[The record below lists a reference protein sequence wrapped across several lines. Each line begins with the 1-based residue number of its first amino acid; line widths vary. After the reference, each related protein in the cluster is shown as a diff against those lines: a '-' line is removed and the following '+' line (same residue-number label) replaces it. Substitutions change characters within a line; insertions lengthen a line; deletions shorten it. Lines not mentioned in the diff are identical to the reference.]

1 MRPEKLT
8 ISAFGPYAGKTEI
21 DFSRLGDRGLFL
33 ITGDTGAGKTTIFD
47 AITFALYGEASGNV
61 RESGMFRSKY
71 AQEQV
76 PTFVELEFIYQ
87 GKRYRVTRNPEYLRP
102 KGRGTGYTMQKADA
116 ELDFF
121 DGRQPVTRMREVTR
135 AVEEV
140 IGLDYQQFTRI
151 AMIAQGDFQ
160 KLLLAGTQERGEIFR
175 QIFHTG
181 LYQEVQSRL
190 RDAAKER
197 WKEYDEIRRSI
208 SQYLSGAA
216 CEQNTEVS
224 LELEALRKVK
234 FEGKVGR
241 GLELLQELLRQ
252 DAAALE
258 EMDGQL
264 SGLEEKIRQ
273 EDQLLGKAEHFRE
286 TARLLEEK
294 RAALEEKKPALEKAG
309 ELREEALRSSQ
320 EEEGLLGCIRQAE
333 ENLERYHAM
342 ENLRQQME
350 KQAAQIISEKEKRE
364 NGELRT
370 AALKQEIGEMKQE
383 QETLDNVGEERER
396 LLHRKRELEKR
407 REELRCQGE
416 VHLELK
422 AGRERAEA
430 EKKTE
435 QEQEHVLA
443 AELEGAGK
451 QAESLQDRDVIQL
464 RLSGKREKLEKER
477 AELERC
483 REEWDEVR
491 LQREKEAE
499 ALSALAGRE
508 REWKERLASLREE
521 LALLKNAE
529 SEEMEYRHRAERQRQ
544 VLEEFLGHEKRLKG
558 FEKKRKKLQEQYTQA
573 SQEWKRLRNDYIEME
588 QRFLDA
594 QAGMLARNL
603 KEGEKCPVC
612 GSTHHPSLAALTGEV
627 VEKSALDEKKGEA
640 SKKETKVQRL
650 SSDIR
655 HLLEQMEE
663 EARELREIV
672 EIAGADGAGE
682 VSEPNGAVEI
692 AGPDGAGEVSEPNG
706 AVEIAGPD
714 GAGEVSEPN
723 EAGEVL
729 EPNGAGDVPE
739 PNETGEARLS
749 DGEECRNFGED
760 GAERLAV
767 CGSVGAET
775 VGSAVPA
782 EMRKAL
788 ERQLEV
794 LQGRQQAAKEKKE
807 RYEAGVHEAEEL
819 ERRLEQIREQLKELR
834 ARVDSLA
841 GRSMVLVRQLHDR
854 LEWIQE
860 EWAEQDAETVS
871 GETEIVR
878 GETEAA
884 SGETEAVSGET
895 EAASGETE
903 AVSGETEAA
912 GAKMNAVGEAALE
925 SVLERLAG
933 KIEETAEQERQVLRE
948 LKLRGSLM
956 ERIRKLETDLAE
968 CRKRIQAQSSRVEI
982 LDSRREENRER
993 LAELLEISGMFAEK
1007 SGMPAEISG
1016 MSVEI
1021 SGMSVEISGMSAE
1034 NCGMPAEK
1042 SGMSAENCGMP
1053 AEISGLPV
1061 EKSGM
1066 PVENH
1071 YGNGSDPEDTK
1082 DAELLR
1088 AVSKAE
1094 QMLGEASERLSAE
1107 LSENQRRMKRK
1118 RHLEQ
1123 AIPKQKEQLDREE
1136 AAVKQSELLLARLDT
1151 EQKLGKE
1158 QIDELLKNLGE
1169 QTKEELEK
1177 QIREFRQKV
1186 DFLRKR
1192 REEAERDF
1200 RKCREET
1207 AALQAAI
1214 QALEGQTQKGEMLR
1228 EEEISER
1235 KQRWTEEKELLSRK
1249 RAERYA
1255 AGKKN
1260 QDIYDS
1266 VCDRQQTMI
1275 VVEQEY
1281 VWVKALSDTANGTLN
1296 GKRKI
1301 ELETYIQMT
1310 YFDRILRR
1318 ANLRLLTMSSGQ
1330 YELKRQEDGDNKRE
1344 KAGLELNVI
1353 DHYNGTE
1360 RSVKTLS
1367 GGESFQA
1374 SLSLALGLSDEIQS
1388 CAGGIR
1394 LDAMFVDEGFGS
1406 LDEEALNQAMKALAG
1421 LTEGKRMVGIISHVA
1436 ELKERIERKIVVT
1449 KRRSR
1454 DGVGSLAEVVYN

>member
-224 LELEALRKVK
+224 RELEALRKVK

-294 RAALEEKKPALEKAG
+294 QAALEEKKPALEKAG
-309 ELREEALRSSQ
+309 EIREEALRSSQ

-422 AGRERAEA
+422 AGRERAET

-435 QEQEHVLA
+435 QEQERVLA
-443 AELEGAGK
+443 SELEGAGK

-491 LQREKEAE
+491 LKREKEAE

-663 EARELREIV
+663 EARELREIA

-682 VSEPNGAVEI
+682 VS
-692 AGPDGAGEVSEPNG
+692 
-706 AVEIAGPD
+706 
-714 GAGEVSEPN
+714 
-723 EAGEVL
+723 

-749 DGEECRNFGED
+749 DGEECWNFGED

-782 EMRKAL
+782 EMRKVL
-788 ERQLEV
+788 ERQLEE

-807 RYEAGVHEAEEL
+807 RYEAGVQEAEDL

-834 ARVDSLA
+834 AGVDSLA
-841 GRSMVLVRQLHDR
+841 GRSMVLVRQLNDR
-854 LEWIQE
+854 LERIQE

-878 GETEAA
+878 GEREAA
-884 SGETEAVSGET
+884 SGEREAVSGET

-912 GAKMNAVGEAALE
+912 GVKMNAVGEAVLE

-933 KIEETAEQERQVLRE
+933 KIGETAEQERQVMRE

-993 LAELLEISGMFAEK
+993 LAELLEISGMSAEK
-1007 SGMPAEISG
+1007 SGMPAEKSG
-1016 MSVEI
+1016 MSAEKSGMPAEK
-1021 SGMSVEISGMSAE
+1021 SGMSAEKSGMSAENCGMPAEKSGMPVEISGMSAE

-1094 QMLGEASERLSAE
+1094 QMLGEALERLSAE